1 METKTRQ
8 GGGETEKIPPPYV
21 AFEWGVFKFAAV
33 ITNMTQKFTL
43 FKNDGTPVRANVDV
57 SFTQYTDV
65 EDYKNQNPSSGG
77 GPREQLWRV
86 VAGDRL
92 DTIAAGI
99 YGDANRWR
107 QIAAHNKITN
117 PLVLRPA
124 RSMRKLINDIAGE
137 LESGVSIEQAFEK
150 RQKRFPPLYGRIL
163 KAGVETGRLSEMLT
177 SLNRHLEIANQTRR
191 IIFEAMTYPTI
202 IFILAAVIITGMFTF
217 IIPQFAVALNDM
229 SEGAQLPAITRAF
242 LSMAG
247 NFLPFWTAVLAVI
260 GGIIVLFVM
269 LSTFATGRRLK
280 ESLILRIPVIS
291 KVYHS
296 SMLSRLAEAMAI
308 LVAAG
313 CDLPESLRL
322 SAGATGSQT
331 LIAES
336 EIIAAH
342 IEQGTNIM
350 EAGQFCK
357 MIPKLFLYSI
367 QLGAQRNELQENLY
381 SLGQMYTEQAA
392 HGQARLQAVLLPIM
406 LIFTGGFIALTIL
419 AIFAPII
426 NIIRFLSSGF

>member
-1 METKTRQ
+1 MATFQYNALTLDGRMMKGTIEAGSHDEADQLLRKMQLTVNSIDKAKTEKTKTSIGKNEFLLFNQ
-8 GGGETEKIPPPYV
+8 QLASITKAGIPLEKGLRELAY
-21 AFEWGVFKFAAV
+21 
-33 ITNMTQKFTL
+33 
-43 FKNDGTPVRANVDV
+43 DV
-57 SFTQYTDV
+57 S
-65 EDYKNQNPSSGG
+65 S
-77 GPREQLWRV
+77 
-86 VAGDRL
+86 
-92 DTIAAGI
+92 
-99 YGDANRWR
+99 
-107 QIAAHNKITN
+107 
-117 PLVLRPA
+117 